1 MIFKQRTTTE
11 FIAIHCSATQGKS
24 DIGVTEI
31 RRMHRERG
39 FLDVGYHFV
48 IKRSGV
54 IDLGRDQTA
63 VGAHVEG
70 FNSVSVAICMVGGVD
85 KKIQPEDNFT
95 NEQYES
101 LLILV
106 KKLKADYPTAIVQG
120 HRDFP
125 KVAKACPSFSV
136 PAWLKQNGL

>member
-1 MIFKQRTTTE
+1 MIFKQRAKTE
-11 FIAIHCSATQGKS
+11 FIAIHCSATQGKA

-31 RRMHRERG
+31 RRWHRERG
-39 FLDVGYHFV
+39 FLDVGYHF
-48 IKRSGV
+48 IIRRNGV
-54 IDLGRDQTA
+54 IELGREQEA

-70 FNSVSVAICMVGGVD
+70 FNSVSVAICMVGGLD
-85 KKIQPEDNFT
+85 SKLKPEDNFT
-95 NEQYES
+95 KDQYDT

-106 KKLKADYPTAIVQG
+106 KKLKADYPEAIVQG

-136 PAWLKQNGL
+136 SGFLKDNGI

>member
-1 MIFKQRTTTE
+1 MIFKQREKTE
-11 FIAIHCSATQGKS
+11 FIAIHCSATQGKA
-24 DIGVTEI
+24 DIGVTEM
-31 RRMHRERG
+31 RRWHRERG
-39 FLDVGYHFV
+39 FLDVGYHF
-48 IKRSGV
+48 IIRRNGV
-54 IDLGRDQTA
+54 IELGREQEA

-85 KKIQPEDNFT
+85 AKVKPEDNFT
-95 NEQYES
+95 KDQYDT

-106 KKLKADYPTAIVQG
+106 KKLMADYPEAIVQG

-136 PAWLKQNGL
+136 SAWLEDNGI